1 MRFRLDV
8 RVLLTGLFLFILVS
22 LLILF
27 PPHLADL
34 AYLAWRAALKA
45 AVYPVPLVL
54 FVVGLYAAWRWG
66 YVFRKELIIPNL
78 GERIGFSKVVRDE
91 DFVFFFRRFGPP
103 IATLAA
109 VVERL
114 GGNVYAVK
122 VPVRPKWDKDL
133 RALVLNT
140 AGDEVVEA
148 VEVYKRNR
156 FLVRENYALKK
167 ALLWWSRY
175 QRPPE
180 PPRQAEGGG

>member
-1 MRFRLDV
+1 MRPDR
-8 RVLLTGLFLFILVS
+8 RVLLAALLLFVLVS

-27 PPHLADL
+27 PPHHADL
-34 AYLAWRAALKA
+34 AYLAWRAVLKA

-54 FVVGLYAAWRWG
+54 FVAGLYVAWRWG
-66 YVFRKELIIPNL
+66 YAFRKELIIPNL
-78 GERIGFSKVVRDE
+78 GERIGYSKVVVDD
-91 DFVFFFRRFGPP
+91 DFIFFFRRFGPP
-103 IATLAA
+103 IATLKTT
-109 VVERL
+109 VERL
-114 GGNVYAVK
+114 GGRVYAVK
-122 VPVRPKWDKDL
+122 FPVKPKWDKDL

-140 AGDEVVEA
+140 AGDEVAEA
-148 VEVYKRNR
+148 IEVYKRNR